1 MDLSSNTDSLQN
13 LNLKLEKAIHSYPFE
28 AIFKKYA
35 RFEYPL
41 NSEHLTELVM
51 DLTKSNYLKKLE
63 AKLSDKP
70 ALSALY
76 RYDPF
81 TMSSKETWAGSV
93 PRGPTKAWL
102 RMFKGL
108 SFDDI
113 VVTQTSTEAL
123 IMINKP
129 SVLVKGLNSAR
140 EIPEPT
146 VLFSSDILKLS
157 ALQSVEQETFGMSFI
172 HGDMKHEVLPG
183 GDIRNS
189 SIIIGY
195 YVYERTQNKK

>member
-1 MDLSSNTDSLQN
+1 MDLNSNNSLRNPNFNQ
-13 LNLKLEKAIHSYPFE
+13 AIQSYPFE
-28 AIFKKYA
+28 GIVKKYA

-41 NSEHLTELVM
+41 NSEHLTELVT
-51 DLTKSNYLKKLE
+51 DLTESKYLKQLE

-113 VVTQTSTEAL
+113 VVTQSSTEAL

-129 SVLVKGLNSAR
+129 SVLVRGINSAR
-140 EIPEPT
+140 KVSKPT

-157 ALQSVEQETFGMSFI
+157 ALQSVEQENFGVSFK
-172 HGDMKHEVLPG
+172 HGDMTHEVLPG

-189 SIIIGY
+189 SILIGY
-195 YVYERTQNKK
+195 YDYERTQNKK

>member
-1 MDLSSNTDSLQN
+1 MDLNSNNSLRN
-13 LNLKLEKAIHSYPFE
+13 LNFNQAIQSYPFE
-28 AIFKKYA
+28 GIVKKYA
-35 RFEYPL
+35 RFEHPL

-51 DLTKSNYLKKLE
+51 DLTESKYLKQLE
-63 AKLSDKP
+63 AQLSEKP

-81 TMSSKETWAGSV
+81 TMSSKETWAGSI

-113 VVTQTSTEAL
+113 VVTQSSTEAL

-129 SVLVKGLNSAR
+129 SVLVRGINSAR
-140 EIPEPT
+140 EVSEPT
-146 VLFSSDILKLS
+146 VLFSSDILRLS
-157 ALQSVEQETFGMSFI
+157 ALQSVEQENFGVSFK
-172 HGDMKHEVLPG
+172 HGDMTHEVLPG

-189 SIIIGY
+189 SILIGY
-195 YVYERTQNKK
+195 YDYESSQNKK